1 LAYAE
6 VDFNAWI
13 RRYHPSGD
21 HAGQLVCFPR
31 AGGPASY
38 YRPLSTRSQSSCRGL
53 ATSRRC
59 SSGTAWRH
67 PRLRGRLAAGRKR
80 PQGRLSAS
88 SPPAGGPTGIARC
101 EKVHQRD
108 DAGLIAEI
116 RHLDGTESALL
127 ENDEILRM
135 SLPLSALSSGE
146 VRQGHRVPACRRG
159 AAGAG
164 VSLVWSRMLTPPYA
178 AADPGR
184 PPSRRQ
190 PGEADIA
197 HGQTYTGAAHAII
210 HTIQKS

>member
-1 LAYAE
+1 MAYAE
-6 VDFNAWI
+6 VDLNAWI

-31 AGGPASY
+31 AGGSASY
-38 YRPLSTRSQSSCRGL
+38 YRPLSTRSQSSCWGL

-59 SSGTAWRH
+59 SSGTAWAPSSPSRS
-67 PRLRGRLAAGRKR
+67 PGGWKEEAAR
-80 PQGRLSAS
+80 RLSAS
-88 SPPAGGPTGIARC
+88 SPPAGGPTGIARY

-146 VRQGHRVPACRRG
+146 V
-159 AAGAG
+159 
-164 VSLVWSRMLTPPYA
+164 
-178 AADPGR
+178 
-184 PPSRRQ
+184 
-190 PGEADIA
+190 
-197 HGQTYTGAAHAII
+197 
-210 HTIQKS
+210 